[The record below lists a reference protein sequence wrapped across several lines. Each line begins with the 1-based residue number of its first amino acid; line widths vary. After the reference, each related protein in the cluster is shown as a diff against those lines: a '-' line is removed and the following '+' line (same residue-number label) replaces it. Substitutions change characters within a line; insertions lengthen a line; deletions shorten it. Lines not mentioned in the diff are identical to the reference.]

1 MKWSVYL
8 GFLALGLTACSS
20 VETPRH
26 NEDVIAGSLASAVQ
40 LFAERAGGGRRAG
53 SGVVL
58 TMDGDGSAL
67 ILTAGHLLVPK
78 VEQSVYVHGP
88 SGGQPIEATILVVD
102 VERDIAILEARG
114 LEASPVE
121 LKASARLGDNVWVV
135 SFPWGRRGTLVNG
148 FVSQIAGDQGS
159 ALLPI
164 EGSVG
169 LIDAAVSY
177 GTSGGGVFDSGTGR
191 LVGIVR
197 GYRTAKLALP
207 GVQAQSLEFPI
218 SGETTVIPTSDIL
231 CLLRS
236 AKLDDR
242 LSANETER
250 PPMPGICASAQ
261 GNGHGAGKPD
271 RARWGRPYFEGSTS
285 VAIRWPFFSS

>member
-1 MKWSVYL
+1 MKWFSYL
-8 GFLALGLTACSS
+8 GLFTVVLTACSS
-20 VETPRH
+20 VEAPRR
-26 NEDVIAGSLASAVQ
+26 NDDVIAGSLASAVQ
-40 LFAERAGGGRRAG
+40 LFAERAGGTRRAG

-58 TMDGDGSAL
+58 AMDDGGRAL
-67 ILTAGHLLVPK
+67 ILTTAHLLVPE

-88 SGGQPIEATILVVD
+88 GGGQPIEAKILVID
-102 VERDIAILEARG
+102 PEHDIAILEASG
-114 LEASPVE
+114 LVASPVK
-121 LKASARLGDNVWVV
+121 LKANARLGDNVWVV

-159 ALLPI
+159 ALLAI
-164 EGSVG
+164 EGPVG

-207 GVQAQSLEFPI
+207 GTQAQSFEIPI
-218 SGETTVIPTSDIL
+218 AGETTVIPTSDVL

-236 AKLDDR
+236 ANLDDR
-242 LSANETER
+242 LSAAKSQLALI
-250 PPMPGICASAQ
+250 PGTC
-261 GNGHGAGKPD
+261 
-271 RARWGRPYFEGSTS
+271 TS
-285 VAIRWPFFSS
+285 V